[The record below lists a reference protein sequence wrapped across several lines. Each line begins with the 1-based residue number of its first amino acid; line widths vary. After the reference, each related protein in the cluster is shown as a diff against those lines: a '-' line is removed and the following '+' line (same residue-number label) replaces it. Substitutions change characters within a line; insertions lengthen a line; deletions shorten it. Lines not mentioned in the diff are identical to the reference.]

1 MNNQITKTNNA
12 LSPMQKFQADLALQV
27 EYGLQEVGQRFTDY
41 GKQCVVNAIAAIIIY
56 CRNQKIDLKDLN
68 QASLKIALTNIGL
81 TELNF
86 NAIPTEVFPD
96 VRRGPDGK
104 FTVAFRPQGAGN
116 EKLVRNFGLNVEEL
130 KQCIL
135 VREDDEYTL
144 PGFDGEKMTPFTW
157 TPKSLDK
164 KVILVVYP
172 LKKKD
177 GTMEYLMASRDSIV
191 PNLIAQIRNA
201 NLRREEFMEDVYVTG
216 KDGKKYKKR
225 EVDTGKRDAWYEKLD
240 VAFEGK
246 TLDEILEL
254 PEWKKELSNTYT
266 SGGSRESMI
275 IRKMQNNAL
284 KRYPREFNNTMVA
297 EAVKDMFED
306 QDESLKEKSKSNYI
320 DADPV
325 ATVEE
330 EINEEVEEGAVE
342 DFDVTEEG
350 EVVEEKTPK
359 AKVDEVDRVDEVAT
373 APKADTYEEDL

>member
-1 MNNQITKTNNA
+1 MGNNQLTKANA
-12 LSPMQKFQADLALQV
+12 TLSPMQKYQVDLALKV
-27 EYGLQEVGQRFTDY
+27 EHGLEEVGQRFTDY
-41 GKQCVVNAIAAIIIY
+41 GKQCVVNAIAAIITY
-56 CRNQKIDLKDLN
+56 TRNQMKDLKDIN
-68 QASLKIALTNIGL
+68 QTSLKIALTNIGL

-86 NAIPTEVFPD
+86 NAIPAEAFPD
-96 VRRGPDGK
+96 IRRGPDGK
-104 FTVAFRPQGAGN
+104 WSIALRPQGAGN

-135 VREDDEYTL
+135 VREGDEYTL
-144 PGFDGEKMTPFTW
+144 PGFDGEKMTPFKW

-172 LKKKD
+172 VKKKD
-177 GTMEYLMASRDSIV
+177 GSLEYLMASRDSII
-191 PNLIAQIRNA
+191 PNIIAQIRNA
-201 NLRREEFMEDVYVTG
+201 NLYREEFMEETYVTG
-216 KDGKKYKKR
+216 KDGEKYKKR
-225 EVDTGKRDAWYEKLD
+225 EVNTDKRDAWYEKLD
-240 VAFEGK
+240 AAFEGK

-284 KRYPREFNNTMVA
+284 KRYPREFNNTSVA

-306 QDESLKEKSKSNYI
+306 QDESLNEKPKSNYI

-325 ATVEE
+325 ATVEK

-342 DFDVTEEG
+342 DFNVTEEG
-350 EVVEEKTPK
+350 EVVEETSEEKTHEEEPK
-359 AKVDEVDRVDEVAT
+359 KEQ
-373 APKADTYEEDL
+373 PKPADPYEGMI